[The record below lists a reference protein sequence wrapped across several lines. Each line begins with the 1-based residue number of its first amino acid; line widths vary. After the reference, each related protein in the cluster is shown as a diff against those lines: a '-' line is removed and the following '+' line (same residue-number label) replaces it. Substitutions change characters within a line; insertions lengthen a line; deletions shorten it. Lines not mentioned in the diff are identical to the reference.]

1 MNKSACYTC
10 NQIFFNIYDCIL
22 ILNLLTMKEASISSI
37 IVRTVIAAIVFFVIY
52 IIVFT
57 ILSSSERKLIYGTT
71 CLLRFYMPYIRA
83 IFFTPRI
90 GIIAGLIIGV
100 FAGVIWEF
108 LNRKMEVAHLD
119 YYYRTHCNYFVNH

>member
-1 MNKSACYTC
+1 MNKALVIRAIKFSL
-10 NQIFFNIYDCIL
+10 IFMTAFL

-37 IVRTVIAAIVFFVIY
+37 VIY

-57 ILSSSERKLIYGTT
+57 ILSSSERKIIYGTT
-71 CLLRFYMPYIRA
+71 LPIALFICLIFGA
-83 IFFTPRI
+83 IFFTPSI

-108 LNRKMEVAHLD
+108 LNRKNGG
-119 YYYRTHCNYFVNH
+119 RSS

>member
-1 MNKSACYTC
+1 MNKALVIRAIKFSL
-10 NQIFFNIYDCIL
+10 IFMTAFL

-71 CLLRFYMPYIRA
+71 LPIALFIYLIFGA

-108 LNRKMEVAHLD
+108 LNRKNGG
-119 YYYRTHCNYFVNH
+119 RSS

>member
-1 MNKSACYTC
+1 MNKALVIRAIKFSL
-10 NQIFFNIYDCIL
+10 IFMTAFL

-37 IVRTVIAAIVFFVIY
+37 IVRTVIAAIVFFV
-52 IIVFT
+52 FT
-57 ILSSSERKLIYGTT
+57 ILSSSERKIIYGTT
-71 CLLRFYMPYIRA
+71 LPIALFICLIFGA

-108 LNRKMEVAHLD
+108 LNRKNGG
-119 YYYRTHCNYFVNH
+119 RSS

>member
-1 MNKSACYTC
+1 MNKALVIRAIKFSL
-10 NQIFFNIYDCIL
+10 IFMTAFL

-71 CLLRFYMPYIRA
+71 LPIALFICL
-83 IFFTPRI
+83 IFEQFFHSAYRYHCRTNYRCVCWCHM
-90 GIIAGLIIGV
+90 GV
-100 FAGVIWEF
+100 
-108 LNRKMEVAHLD
+108 LK
-119 YYYRTHCNYFVNH
+119 

>member
-1 MNKSACYTC
+1 MNKALVIRAIKFSL
-10 NQIFFNIYDCIL
+10 IFMTAFL

-71 CLLRFYMPYIRA
+71 YALYSEQ
-83 IFFTPRI
+83 FFHSAYRYHCRTNYRCVCWCHM
-90 GIIAGLIIGV
+90 GV
-100 FAGVIWEF
+100 
-108 LNRKMEVAHLD
+108 LK
-119 YYYRTHCNYFVNH
+119 

>member
-1 MNKSACYTC
+1 MNKALVIRAIKFSL
-10 NQIFFNIYDCIL
+10 IFMTAFL

-57 ILSSSERKLIYGTT
+57 ILSSSERKIIYGTT
-71 CLLRFYMPYIRA
+71 LPIALFICL
-83 IFFTPRI
+83 IFEQFFHLSI

>member
-1 MNKSACYTC
+1 MNKALVIRAIKFSL
-10 NQIFFNIYDCIL
+10 IFMTAFL

-57 ILSSSERKLIYGTT
+57 ILSSSERKIIYGTT
-71 CLLRFYMPYIRA
+71 LPIALFICLIFGA
-83 IFFTPRI
+83 IFHSSI

>member
-1 MNKSACYTC
+1 MNKALVIRAIKFSL
-10 NQIFFNIYDCIL
+10 IFMTAFL

-57 ILSSSERKLIYGTT
+57 ILSSSERKIIYGTT
-71 CLLRFYMPYIRA
+71 LPIALFICLIFGA
-83 IFFTPRI
+83 IFFTP

-108 LNRKMEVAHLD
+108 LNRKNGG
-119 YYYRTHCNYFVNH
+119 RSS

>member
-1 MNKSACYTC
+1 
-10 NQIFFNIYDCIL
+10 
-22 ILNLLTMKEASISSI
+22 MKEASISSI

-71 CLLRFYMPYIRA
+71 LPIALLYALYSEQ
-83 IFFTPRI
+83 FFTPRI

>member
-1 MNKSACYTC
+1 MNKALVIRAIKFSL
-10 NQIFFNIYDCIL
+10 IFMTAFL
-22 ILNLLTMKEASISSI
+22 ILNLLSI

-57 ILSSSERKLIYGTT
+57 ILSSSERKIIYGTT
-71 CLLRFYMPYIRA
+71 LPIALFICLIFGA

-108 LNRKMEVAHLD
+108 LNRKNGG
-119 YYYRTHCNYFVNH
+119 RSS

>member
-1 MNKSACYTC
+1 MNKALVIRAIKFSL
-10 NQIFFNIYDCIL
+10 IFMTAFL

-57 ILSSSERKLIYGTT
+57 ILSSSERKIIYGTT
-71 CLLRFYMPYIRA
+71 LPIALLYALYSSNFHSS
-83 IFFTPRI
+83 I

>member
-1 MNKSACYTC
+1 MNKALVIRAIKFSL
-10 NQIFFNIYDCIL
+10 IFMTAFL

-71 CLLRFYMPYIRA
+71 FAYCAFYMPYIRA
-83 IFFTPRI
+83 IFHSAYRYHCRTNYRCVCWCHM
-90 GIIAGLIIGV
+90 GV
-100 FAGVIWEF
+100 
-108 LNRKMEVAHLD
+108 LK
-119 YYYRTHCNYFVNH
+119 

>member
-1 MNKSACYTC
+1 MNKALVIRAIKFSL
-10 NQIFFNIYDCIL
+10 IFMTAFL

-57 ILSSSERKLIYGTT
+57 ILSSSERKIIYGTT
-71 CLLRFYMPYIRA
+71 LPIALFICLIFGS

-90 GIIAGLIIGV
+90 GIIVGLILGV
-100 FAGVIWEF
+100 IAGVIWE
-108 LNRKMEVAHLD
+108 LSLIHI
-119 YYYRTHCNYFVNH
+119 

>member
-1 MNKSACYTC
+1 
-10 NQIFFNIYDCIL
+10 
-22 ILNLLTMKEASISSI
+22 MKEASISSI

-57 ILSSSERKLIYGTT
+57 ILSSSERKIIYGTT
-71 CLLRFYMPYIRA
+71 LPIALLYALYSEQ
-83 IFFTPRI
+83 FFTPSI

-108 LNRKMEVAHLD
+108 LNRKNGG
-119 YYYRTHCNYFVNH
+119 RSS

>member
-1 MNKSACYTC
+1 MNKALVIRAIKFSL
-10 NQIFFNIYDCIL
+10 IFMTAFL

-57 ILSSSERKLIYGTT
+57 ILSSSERKIIYGTT
-71 CLLRFYMPYIRA
+71 LP
-83 IFFTPRI
+83 FFTPSI

-108 LNRKMEVAHLD
+108 LNRKNGG
-119 YYYRTHCNYFVNH
+119 RSS